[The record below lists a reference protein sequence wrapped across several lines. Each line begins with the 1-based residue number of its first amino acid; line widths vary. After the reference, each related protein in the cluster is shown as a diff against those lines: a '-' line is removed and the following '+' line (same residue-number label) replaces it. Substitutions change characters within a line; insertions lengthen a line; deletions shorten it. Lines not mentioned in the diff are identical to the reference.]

1 MPRAKRG
8 GRRARHDGEMFA
20 FKLDHVARDHELE
33 HTLNTIAVMQWH
45 GDQVMPA
52 RLIDPHPFDIA
63 GYDRA
68 RPVRVLVGRQASIPA
83 NIDLQG
89 LAVRLHDEESD
100 DERAVVGPI
109 ESEAVRGLA
118 GRVWGGC

>member
-8 GRRARHDGEMFA
+8 GRRARHDGEMFT
-20 FKLDHVARDHELE
+20 FTLDHVARDHELE
-33 HTLNTIAVMQWH
+33 HTLNAIAIMQWH

-52 RLIDPHPFDIA
+52 RLIDPHRFDIA

-100 DERAVVGPI
+100 DERAVVLQI
-109 ESEAVRGLA
+109 EYDAIRRLRE
-118 GRVWGGC
+118 RV